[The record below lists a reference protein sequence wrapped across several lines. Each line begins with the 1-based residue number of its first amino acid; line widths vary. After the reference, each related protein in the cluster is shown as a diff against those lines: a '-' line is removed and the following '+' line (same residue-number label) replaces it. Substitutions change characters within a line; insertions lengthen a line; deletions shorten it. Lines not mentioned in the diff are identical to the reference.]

1 MGSKSES
8 IAPARGAVSAST
20 LYVRQSSGLVRM
32 ISLPTAI
39 GFNIAGIGVIW
50 LTYVA
55 TTQPPAFPGAS
66 IVGSTVIAG
75 VLALFPILLYGLFA
89 SVMPRAGGD
98 YVYVT
103 RSIHPWVGFA
113 VNFNFVA
120 WILMATSYGAYLI
133 APFSISAALSGL
145 GVSLH
150 NATLISWAGDVAS
163 RNWTFAIGVAAL
175 VLTGI
180 MLSFSLRLYTKII
193 IGLLVLSLFAA
204 LVAVGILLVNDRSS
218 FVSTVAAYGGNYDQI
233 IAAAH
238 KAGYPGYGHMD
249 WNGTFAAFPLAFG
262 ALGYGVLTAYMGG
275 EVRNARKTMLTG
287 MLSALVVGT
296 VLGAIMMALADRT
309 FGSDFLGSATT
320 LANSGSKDYPF
331 ASPSS
336 FFLYVTLLAHSSV
349 LQVIIMVCSVA
360 ALVSTLPVGFLIV
373 TRSMFAWSFDRVV
386 PTQISDVHPRTHSP
400 LVANAIV
407 LVVGIAFLAF
417 LVYGQAWVTQLLY
430 TLAIG
435 QAYSFVII
443 AIAGMV
449 FPWRQPELYK
459 ASPIRASVL
468 GVPVFSILALAAAI
482 VYGLVLYL
490 LLTNSALGANAPVG
504 LKATYVIGA
513 VAILIW
519 PISYIVNRVR
529 GVDLRLAF
537 ASLPPE

>member
-1 MGSKSES
+1 MSTES
-8 IAPARGAVSAST
+8 QSLAPSREGGTSA
-20 LYVRQSSGLVRM
+20 LYARQSSGLVRM
-32 ISLPTAI
+32 ISLPSAI

-113 VNFNFVA
+113 VNFNFAA

-133 APFSISAALSGL
+133 APFSISAALSAL
-145 GVSLH
+145 GVSIH
-150 NATLISWAGDVAS
+150 NPTLITWAGDVATK
-163 RNWTFAIGVAAL
+163 NWVFGIGVVAL
-175 VLTGI
+175 VLTAV

-193 IGLLVLSLFAA
+193 IGLLLLSLAA
-204 LVAVGILLVNDRSS
+204 AVVSIAVLLVNDRSS
-218 FVSTVAAYGGNYDQI
+218 FVQTVAAYGGNYDQI

-238 KAGYPGYGHMD
+238 KAGYAGYGSLD
-249 WNGTFAAFPLAFG
+249 VNATFFAFPLAFG

-275 EVRNARKTMLTG
+275 EVRNARKTMLAG

-296 VLGAIMMALADRT
+296 VLGAILMALADRT

-320 LANSGSKDYPF
+320 LANTGSTDYPF

-336 FFLYVTLLAHSSV
+336 FFLYVSLLAHSSV
-349 LQVIIMVCSVA
+349 LQVIIMICSVA

-386 PTQISDVHPRTHSP
+386 PSQLSNVHPRTHSP

-407 LVVGIAFLAF
+407 LVVGIIFLAF
-417 LVYGQAWVTQLLY
+417 LVFGQAWVTQLLY

-435 QAYSFVII
+435 QAYSFIVI
-443 AIAGMV
+443 AIAGIV

-459 ASPIRASVL
+459 GSPIHWSVL
-468 GVPVFSILALAAAI
+468 GIPVFSIIALAAAI

-490 LLTNSALGANAPVG
+490 LLTNNALGANAPIG

-513 VAILIW
+513 LAIVIW
-519 PISYIVNRVR
+519 PISYFINKAR

-537 ASLPPE
+537 ATLPPE

>member
-1 MGSKSES
+1 MSTKSEGHA
-8 IAPARGAVSAST
+8 APRQAVGTST
-20 LYVRQSSGLVRM
+20 LYVRQSSGLVRA
-32 ISLPTAI
+32 ISLPSAI

-55 TTQPPAFPGAS
+55 TTEPPAFPGAS
-66 IVGSTVIAG
+66 IVWSTVIAG

-103 RSIHPWVGFA
+103 RSLHPWLGFA
-113 VNFNFVA
+113 VNFNFAA

-133 APFSISAALSGL
+133 APFSVSAALSAL
-145 GVSLH
+145 GVSIH
-150 NATLISWAGDVAS
+150 NATLIAWAGDVAGK
-163 RNWTFAIGVAAL
+163 NWTFGIGLVAL
-175 VLTGI
+175 VLTAV
-180 MLSFSLRLYTKII
+180 MLSFSLRVYTKII
-193 IGLLVLSLFAA
+193 IGLLLLSLAA
-204 LVAVGILLVNDRSS
+204 AVVSIVILLINGRSE
-218 FVSTVAAYGGNYDQI
+218 FVQTVASYGGNYDQI
-233 IAAAH
+233 VAAAH
-238 KAGYPGYGHMD
+238 KAGYAGYAQMD
-249 WNGTFAAFPLAFG
+249 WKATFFAFPLAFG

-275 EVRNARKTMLTG
+275 EVRNARKTMLAG
-287 MLSALVVGT
+287 MLSALAVGT
-296 VLGAIMMALADRT
+296 VLGAILMALADRT

-320 LANSGSKDYPF
+320 LSNAGSSDYPF

-336 FFLYVTLLAHSSV
+336 FFLYVSLLAHSSV
-349 LQVIIMVCSVA
+349 VQVILMVCSIA

-386 PTQISDVHPRTHSP
+386 PTKVSDVHPRTHSP

-407 LVVGIAFLAF
+407 LVVGVAFLVF

-435 QAYSFVII
+435 QAYSFIVI
-443 AIAGMV
+443 AIAGIV

-459 ASPIRASVL
+459 ASPIRWSVF
-468 GVPVFSILALAAAI
+468 GVPAFSIFALAAAV

-490 LLTNSALGANAPVG
+490 LLTNNALGANAPAG
-504 LKATYVIGA
+504 LRATYVIGA

-519 PISYIVNRVR
+519 PISFVINRAR
-529 GVDLRLAF
+529 GIDLRLAF
-537 ASLPPE
+537 GTLPPE

>member
-1 MGSKSES
+1 MSTES
-8 IAPARGAVSAST
+8 QSLAPSREGGTSA
-20 LYVRQSSGLVRM
+20 LYARQSSGLVRM
-32 ISLPTAI
+32 ISLPSAI

-113 VNFNFVA
+113 VNFNFAA

-133 APFSISAALSGL
+133 APFSISAALSAL
-145 GVSLH
+145 GVSIH
-150 NATLISWAGDVAS
+150 NPTLITWAGDVATK
-163 RNWTFAIGVAAL
+163 NWVFGIGVVAL
-175 VLTGI
+175 VLTAV

-193 IGLLVLSLFAA
+193 IGLLLLSLAA
-204 LVAVGILLVNDRSS
+204 AVVSIAVLLVNDRSS
-218 FVSTVAAYGGNYDQI
+218 FVQTVAAYGGNYDQI

-238 KAGYPGYGHMD
+238 KAGYAGYGSLD
-249 WNGTFAAFPLAFG
+249 VNATFFAFPLAFG

-275 EVRNARKTMLTG
+275 EVRNARKTMLAG

-296 VLGAIMMALADRT
+296 VLGAILMALADRT

-320 LANSGSKDYPF
+320 LANTGSTDYPF

-336 FFLYVTLLAHSSV
+336 FFLYVSLLAHSSV
-349 LQVIIMVCSVA
+349 LQVIIMICSVA

-386 PTQISDVHPRTHSP
+386 PSQLSDVHPRTHSP

-407 LVVGIAFLAF
+407 LVVGIIFLAF
-417 LVYGQAWVTQLLY
+417 LVFGQAWVTQLLY

-435 QAYSFVII
+435 QAYSFIVI
-443 AIAGMV
+443 AIAGIV

-459 ASPIRASVL
+459 GSPIHWSVL
-468 GVPVFSILALAAAI
+468 GIPVFSIIALAAAI

-490 LLTNSALGANAPVG
+490 LLTNNALGANAPIG

-513 VAILIW
+513 LAIVIW
-519 PISYIVNRVR
+519 PISYFVNKAR

-537 ASLPPE
+537 ATLPPE